1 MAALSRRPRPRE
13 TSSEKAPRRNRGRAG
28 AARPAAATTRRP
40 RPTAGRRRVVSG
52 PRGRAPR
59 PARPSRRPGTPRP
72 AQPSPLRGPR
82 GRSPGPARPAFPYPV
97 RPGKETGNTRRRRL
111 YSPGRPLRVA
121 AAAVAQVP
129 SRRPAGNGRLRGGAA
144 PARPGVWAPAVP
156 GDRPL
161 KGTGVAASAP
171 ARSPAHSGTPTPRVL
186 PPKLVSSCMALLPK
200 HHLAPQTGIFFFL
213 TLSKSYSISP
223 SPSQIPPRKSLENEI
238 FHPSVSRVSL

>member
-1 MAALSRRPRPRE
+1 MVP
-13 TSSEKAPRRNRGRAG
+13 
-28 AARPAAATTRRP
+28 
-40 RPTAGRRRVVSG
+40 G

-59 PARPSRRPGTPRP
+59 PARPSRRPGAPRP
-72 AQPSPLRGPR
+72 AQPSPLRGPS
-82 GRSPGPARPAFPYPV
+82 GRSPGPARPALPYPV
-97 RPGKETGNTRRRRL
+97 RPGKETGNTRRRRH
-111 YSPGRPLRVA
+111 YSPGRPRRVA

-171 ARSPAHSGTPTPRVL
+171 ARSPAHSGKSQRPAGSGFQGFSPEITSRSQVEGGRARHSGIVFLQEPPPPRVL

-200 HHLAPQTGIFFFL
+200 HHLAPQTGIFFF
-213 TLSKSYSISP
+213 
-223 SPSQIPPRKSLENEI
+223 
-238 FHPSVSRVSL
+238 